1 MDHGTLRWAKW
12 SQDLIDITLR
22 RMDHDRDGRISFSD
36 FATTVQVQN
45 PGYFHLLGRN
55 LTLYQRKDK
64 YFLSFHSVMILLI
77 NDNLQDIGVKPVSM
91 CWQKSHAWL
100 LLFFFAWI
108 HVAMDIQT
116 EMSTTPFSTFWNL
129 GLCAL
134 HSVQLICNWEFKV
147 CSVCLIGCLFYRRR
161 GAKVIFSWLG
171 SILFAGSVLAH
182 CYNNHI

>member
-1 MDHGTLRWAKW
+1 MLDAKK
-12 SQDLIDITLR
+12 Q
-22 RMDHDRDGRISFSD
+22 MISGP
-36 FATTVQVQN
+36 N
-45 PGYFHLLGRN
+45 WH
-55 LTLYQRKDK
+55 
-64 YFLSFHSVMILLI
+64 HSEE
-77 NDNLQDIGVKPVSM
+77 NGP
-91 CWQKSHAWL
+91 WQGWTNL
-100 LLFFFAWI
+100 LLWLCYNCPGSKSRIHSFAWKKFKPCIDRGISISCLFTLLSLCLKIFKVLVSNQFQSLTPDCFCFLAWI

-182 CYNNHI
+182 CFNNQDRS